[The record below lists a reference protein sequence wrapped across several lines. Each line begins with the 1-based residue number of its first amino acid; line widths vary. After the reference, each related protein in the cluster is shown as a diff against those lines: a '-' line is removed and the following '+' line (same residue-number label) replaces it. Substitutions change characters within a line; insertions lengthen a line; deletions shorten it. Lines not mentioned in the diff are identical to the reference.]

1 MRLRYEPPNHP
12 RAQEYNPKPWIATTD
27 NGAYDG
33 RGVSPLDAVT
43 ELAERLERAML
54 KSLEGK

>member
-1 MRLRYEPPNHP
+1 MRLRYEPTNHP

-27 NGAYDG
+27 NSVYDG

-43 ELAERLERAML
+43 ELAERLERVIQ
-54 KSLEGK
+54 EGE